1 MMNLNYGRFI
11 SACLLFGS
19 NGIVASHIDLGS
31 HEIVYLRTFIG
42 SLFLIA
48 LFLLTGG
55 RFSVRSKGRDLFFL
69 VLSGVAMGASWM
81 FLYEA
86 YRQTGVGIAT
96 LAYYCGPVLV
106 MALAPVIFREKL
118 AFARVLA
125 LIAAMFG
132 MVLVNGGDVL
142 RGGFSWGLVCGL
154 MSAVMLA
161 AMVVFNKMA
170 ESITGFENAVL
181 QLTVSFLT
189 VAAFVVF
196 RQGIFV
202 SVPPGSLLPVIVL
215 GLVNTGL
222 GCYLYFSSMQRLPAQ
237 SVAIIG
243 YLEPL
248 SALVLA
254 AFMLGERLAAVQIT
268 GAVLILGGAAWGEYF
283 GQKTGR

>member
-1 MMNLNYGRFI
+1 MNISYLRFI
-11 SACLLFGS
+11 AACLLFGS

-31 HEIVYLRTFIG
+31 GEIVYLRTFIG
-42 SLFLIA
+42 SVFLIA

-55 RFSVRSKGRDLFFL
+55 RFTVRTKGRHFFFL
-69 VLSGVAMGASWM
+69 VLSGVAMGTSWM

-106 MALAPVIFREKL
+106 MALAPLIFRERL
-118 AFARVLA
+118 AAARVLA
-125 LIAAMFG
+125 LIAAMIG
-132 MVLVNGGDVL
+132 MVMVNGGDVL
-142 RGGFSWGLVCGL
+142 REGLSFGLVCGL

-170 ESITGFENAVL
+170 ESITGFENAVI

-189 VAAFVVF
+189 VAVFVAL
-196 RQGIFV
+196 RQGV
-202 SVPPGSLLPVIVL
+202 YVPVPPGSLLPVILL

-254 AFMLGERLAAVQIT
+254 ALVLGERLEAVQIA
-268 GAVLILGGAAWGEYF
+268 GALLILGGAAWGEYF
-283 GQKTGR
+283 GQKAGR